1 MRDTG
6 ADRGLVSTGKRGSM
20 TEIIGAEDNLRTY
33 TFYFQMPELTSV
45 NMGQSATAKASDY
58 GTAFNRAWKEV
69 KKRKGVWDRR
79 RLRARSG
86 NWHRRAARAV
96 VCVKSVRVGSV
107 RGAG

>member
-6 ADRGLVSTGKRGSM
+6 ADRGLVSAGKRGSLM
-20 TEIIGAEDNLRTY
+20 KIIGAEDNLRTY

-69 KKRKGVWDRR
+69 KKRKGVKGH
-79 RLRARSG
+79 SITQMKVSI
-86 NWHRRAARAV
+86 V
-96 VCVKSVRVGSV
+96 VAEKPKNNTNG
-107 RGAG
+107 

>member
-45 NMGQSATAKASDY
+45 NMGQSATPRPAIMARRS
-58 GTAFNRAWKEV
+58 TVLKEV
-69 KKRKGVWDRR
+69 KKRKGVKGHSITR
-79 RLRARSG
+79 
-86 NWHRRAARAV
+86 
-96 VCVKSVRVGSV
+96 
-107 RGAG
+107 